1 MTPTATTT
9 AEFYRIHFDEAA
21 VQRAFIWMQ
30 RNSSGITTRKCG
42 DLMERRNLLKL
53 TFGLAAGATMLA
65 ASAMAAPLPPMSAPQ
80 ALVAPHSVTV
90 EPAVVSQN
98 DVDRLK
104 PEQVRWGHHWHRHH
118 WHRRHWGWH
127 HRHWR
132 HRW

>member
-1 MTPTATTT
+1 M
-9 AEFYRIHFDEAA
+9 R
-21 VQRAFIWMQ
+21 
-30 RNSSGITTRKCG
+30 

-80 ALVAPHSVTV
+80 ALVAPHSDTV
-90 EPAVVSQN
+90 QPAVVSQD

-104 PEQVRWGHHWHRHH
+104 PEQVRWGRHWHGH
-118 WHRRHWGWH
+118 HWGWH

-132 HRW
+132 HRRW